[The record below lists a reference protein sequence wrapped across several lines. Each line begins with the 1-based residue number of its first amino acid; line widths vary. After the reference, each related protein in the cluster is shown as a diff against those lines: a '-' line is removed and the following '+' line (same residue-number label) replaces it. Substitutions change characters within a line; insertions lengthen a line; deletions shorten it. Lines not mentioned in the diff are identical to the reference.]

1 MSGVV
6 MIRSGKRVG
15 FECRVCRV
23 RELRTDAQAAKA
35 ARMEHVATAAH
46 RSSLRAARRE

>member
-1 MSGVV
+1 MPAVT

-15 FECRVCRV
+15 FDCRVCRV
-23 RELRTDAQAAKA
+23 RELFDDPAGAKA
-35 ARMEHVATAAH
+35 GRMRHVALAVH

>member
-1 MSGVV
+1 MPAVT
-6 MIRSGKRVG
+6 MFRSGKRVG

-23 RELRTDAQAAKA
+23 RELCADASAAKS
-35 ARMEHVATAAH
+35 ARINHVATAAH

>member
-1 MSGVV
+1 

-15 FECRVCRV
+15 FECGVCRV
-23 RELRTDAQAAKA
+23 RELLTDGVAAKT
-35 ARMEHVATAAH
+35 ARMKHVASAPH

>member
-1 MSGVV
+1 MPSVK

-15 FECRVCRV
+15 FECGVCRM
-23 RELRTDAQAAKA
+23 RELFADGAAAKA
-35 ARMEHVATAAH
+35 ARMKHVATASH